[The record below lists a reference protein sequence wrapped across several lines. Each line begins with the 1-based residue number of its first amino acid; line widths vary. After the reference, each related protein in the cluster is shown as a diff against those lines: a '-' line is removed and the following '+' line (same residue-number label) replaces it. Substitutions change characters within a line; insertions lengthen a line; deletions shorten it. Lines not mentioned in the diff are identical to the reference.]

1 MVEMKYLK
9 FEIKIHD
16 DYSEYDDINSNIECF
31 INCKTFNE
39 AKLIIEKSV
48 KKYNW
53 KLGNCIDEKVLI
65 FDEIQNDL
73 HKEQYLR
80 AIELGES
87 YIINSKPNKKSQPK

>member
-16 DYSEYDDINSNIECF
+16 DFSEYEDINSNIECL
-31 INCKTFNE
+31 INCKTFKE
-39 AKLIIEKSV
+39 AKFIAEKSV
-48 KKYNW
+48 KDYNW

-65 FDEIQNDL
+65 FDEIENEFL
-73 HKEQYLR
+73 KEQYIR

>member
-16 DYSEYDDINSNIECF
+16 DFSEYEDINSNIECL
-31 INCKTFNE
+31 INCKTFKE
-39 AKLIIEKSV
+39 AKFIVEKSV
-48 KKYNW
+48 KDYNW
-53 KLGNCIDEKVLI
+53 KLGDCIDEKVLI
-65 FDEIQNDL
+65 FNEIEKDL
-73 HKEQYLR
+73 LKEQYLK